1 MIIGALRYLLGFRIL
16 ILFFMIAITF
26 CFPNDRQS
34 DVNLLAFIQIENHF
48 TALLANRI
56 ISVLYIFVSFKY
68 FFSCKVGLFLDLF
81 LNLFKSLSSS

>member
-1 MIIGALRYLLGFRIL
+1 MIISALRYLLGFRIPF
-16 ILFFMIAITF
+16 LFFMIITI

-34 DVNLLAFIQIENHF
+34 DVYLLAFIHIENHF
-48 TALLANRI
+48 TELLANRI
-56 ISVLYIFVSFKY
+56 ILVLYIIVSFKY